1 MKVDRKKFLIGTGVV
16 VLAVAAFCI
25 ANPNNGT
32 HSQNARAKELAKELD
47 ETVTED
53 SIQGTYVTDD
63 GKIFAIDINDTD
75 ILGVNLLLPKGI
87 RGTTDGTCSA
97 VFPDQ
102 GWLEEYA
109 YIDLAENSICLL
121 DDKETKYT
129 YEMDKKNLTLTNPE
143 NEKFECRKI
152 SDEYNADKVIDSS
165 LLKPEDIAGVY
176 KDGDLAIEI
185 DKNNKESLDVYWLEF
200 KDSEYEITAM
210 ATNVPIETII
220 EKGAIALVGEDA
232 YDARCAYFITRR
244 RIAFESYKAGLK
256 VADLTEDD
264 YDVSKKKEQVLKNHQ
279 DIDYDYTSIL
289 KKIDIVNDGT
299 DIYVFNPYWS
309 ETNKHFNYFESAYL
323 DLEYQNDGTVQIFL
337 NGKKYTSFKA
347 TEYEPGTDIF
357 SVIYTCE
364 NGNRFHYYPQYEEDQ
379 LTYGEVSY
387 LPEIQFYESL
397 YDESDQDCG
406 GKFVCQNNEV
416 KKTNEESEDSYA
428 ESSEESGQEDIDL
441 VEDEDT
447 SIESDSDVWFITYNS
462 FYRTRDIGGI
472 EINVMNDAVMFV
484 QCTGSDGTVAEW
496 EMNLKPAEI
505 GDDGEY
511 IYYYGK
517 GIKMSYYP
525 SDHHIHVDGE
535 NNFFGDYYPNE

>member
-1 MKVDRKKFLIGTGVV
+1 M
-16 VLAVAAFCI
+16 
-25 ANPNNGT
+25 
-32 HSQNARAKELAKELD
+32 
-47 ETVTED
+47 
-53 SIQGTYVTDD
+53 
-63 GKIFAIDINDTD
+63 
-75 ILGVNLLLPKGI
+75 
-87 RGTTDGTCSA
+87 
-97 VFPDQ
+97 
-102 GWLEEYA
+102 
-109 YIDLAENSICLL
+109 
-121 DDKETKYT
+121 
-129 YEMDKKNLTLTNPE
+129 
-143 NEKFECRKI
+143 
-152 SDEYNADKVIDSS
+152 
-165 LLKPEDIAGVY
+165 
-176 KDGDLAIEI
+176 
-185 DKNNKESLDVYWLEF
+185 
-200 KDSEYEITAM
+200 
-210 ATNVPIETII
+210 
-220 EKGAIALVGEDA
+220 
-232 YDARCAYFITRR
+232 
-244 RIAFESYKAGLK
+244 AFEGYKTGLK

-299 DIYVFNPYWS
+299 DIYAFNPYWS
-309 ETNKHFNYFESAYL
+309 ETNKHFSYFESAYL
-323 DLEYQNDGTVQIFL
+323 DLEYQNDGTVQISL

-387 LPEIQFYESL
+387 LPEIQFYENL
-397 YDESDQDCG
+397 YDESGQDCG

-416 KKTNEESEDSYA
+416 KKTNEESEDSYT
-428 ESSEESGQEDIDL
+428 ESGEESGQEDMDL

-472 EINVMNDAVMFV
+472 EINVMNDAVMYV
-484 QCTGSDGTVAEW
+484 QCTGSDGNIAEW

-525 SDHHIHVDGE
+525 SDHHIHVDAE
-535 NNFFGDYYPNE
+535 DNYFGDYYPNE

>member
-63 GKIFAIDINDTD
+63 GKIFAVDINDTD

-279 DIDYDYTSIL
+279 DIDYDYTSI
-289 KKIDIVNDGT
+289 
-299 DIYVFNPYWS
+299 
-309 ETNKHFNYFESAYL
+309 
-323 DLEYQNDGTVQIFL
+323 
-337 NGKKYTSFKA
+337 
-347 TEYEPGTDIF
+347 
-357 SVIYTCE
+357 
-364 NGNRFHYYPQYEEDQ
+364 
-379 LTYGEVSY
+379 
-387 LPEIQFYESL
+387 
-397 YDESDQDCG
+397 
-406 GKFVCQNNEV
+406 
-416 KKTNEESEDSYA
+416 
-428 ESSEESGQEDIDL
+428 
-441 VEDEDT
+441 
-447 SIESDSDVWFITYNS
+447 
-462 FYRTRDIGGI
+462 
-472 EINVMNDAVMFV
+472 
-484 QCTGSDGTVAEW
+484 
-496 EMNLKPAEI
+496 
-505 GDDGEY
+505 
-511 IYYYGK
+511 
-517 GIKMSYYP
+517 
-525 SDHHIHVDGE
+525 
-535 NNFFGDYYPNE
+535 